1 MHDGIDV
8 HVFKNP
14 AYAINIVDVDD
25 VKRNLFRDGCPMA
38 TGQVVN
44 DDDLM
49 AFLKQGLHRM
59 AADIAGTAG
68 N

>member
-8 HVFKNP
+8 HIFKDP
-14 AYAINIVDVDD
+14 AHTVDIVDIDD
-25 VKRNLFRDGCPMA
+25 VKRNRFRDGCPMA
-38 TGQVVN
+38 AGQVVD

-49 AFLKQGLHRM
+49 AFVKQGLHRM